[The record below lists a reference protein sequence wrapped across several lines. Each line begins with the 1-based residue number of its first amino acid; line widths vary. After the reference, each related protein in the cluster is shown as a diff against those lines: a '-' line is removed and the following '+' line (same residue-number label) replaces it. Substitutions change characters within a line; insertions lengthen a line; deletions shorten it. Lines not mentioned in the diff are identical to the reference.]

1 MKTMFLSLIP
11 LCTLTLNAQVGI
23 NTTTPEATLDI
34 QSNELTSST
43 KAVRISNTEAEI
55 VTVLDD
61 GNVGINTSTPTAKLE
76 IDGGIDQ
83 SGLKFTNFNSNSP
96 TTNPEVNF
104 LAVDE
109 NGNVV
114 ATAIGKQIV
123 AYKTVETVL
132 PGNTSPFTDSEL
144 SITLN
149 PGIYEITG
157 MLVYK
162 ADEDNDVR
170 ISFNYD
176 GTLPSGTYTFLGKYS
191 GSNNSNSYANTNFD
205 YNPWNEHIALGG
217 SNETRLC
224 SYLNGFINVTSTL
237 TLQMI
242 YRNNNYPAVD
252 LSRNDTNIY
261 PTSYIKATRIR

>member
-1 MKTMFLSLIP
+1 MFLSLIP

-132 PGNTSPFTDSEL
+132 SGNTSPFTDSEL

>member
-114 ATAIGKQIV
+114 AHCNW
-123 AYKTVETVL
+123 KT
-132 PGNTSPFTDSEL
+132 N
-144 SITLN
+144 
-149 PGIYEITG
+149 
-157 MLVYK
+157 
-162 ADEDNDVR
+162 
-170 ISFNYD
+170 
-176 GTLPSGTYTFLGKYS
+176 
-191 GSNNSNSYANTNFD
+191 
-205 YNPWNEHIALGG
+205 
-217 SNETRLC
+217 C
-224 SYLNGFINVTSTL
+224 S
-237 TLQMI
+237 LQ
-242 YRNNNYPAVD
+242 N
-252 LSRNDTNIY
+252 SRNR
-261 PTSYIKATRIR
+261 TSRKYFSFY